1 MDSNMSSLSKNI
13 WKIVSGKNLHFNNVC
28 LPEWGKIY
36 KNLEKDVRPY
46 SFVTEPI
53 LVFVL
58 TSFEHDFCGGI
69 FSHSLKKVNNKM
81 ARKIISIYL
90 SYAVYLFTETQFC
103 KDLSALCSNFDGNT
117 LWEKVV
123 SEVPECGATKLRIDE
138 SKNAGGDPIAGL
150 PIELS
155 EIAEKL
161 TGKKWKGSTVEWGS
175 LPLAYM
181 QSFRMVVDELN
192 KGAVNRNGV
201 RFG

>member
-1 MDSNMSSLSKNI
+1 MSSLSKNI

-28 LPEWGKIY
+28 LPEWGKVY
-36 KNLEKDVRPY
+36 KNFQKDVWPY
-46 SFVTEPI
+46 SFVADPI

-69 FSHSLKKVNNKM
+69 FSHSLRKVDKKL

-103 KDLSALCSNFDGNT
+103 KEFSALYSNFNGSI
-117 LWEKVV
+117 LWEKVI
-123 SEVPECGATKLRIDE
+123 SRIPECEATKLRIDE
-138 SKNAGGDPIAGL
+138 SKNAGGDPVAGL

-155 EIAEKL
+155 EIAEEL

-181 QSFRMVVDELN
+181 QSFGMVIDALN
-192 KGAVNRNGV
+192 KGLVNKNGAG
-201 RFG
+201 FD